1 MATKAPLSTFAETPE
16 DQKIVQEYRNQQ
28 KMLMDSLVNRKQLFD
43 PTLLA
48 IAQGLLSPTK
58 TGSFGEALANA
69 AGMAA
74 PVIQQE
80 EKRAQEI
87 AKMRFDM
94 AQQNLQMNRKDQV
107 ARMLA
112 PPQAGAPAEA
122 PTAGAPAGVPAG
134 TPTGGA
140 PATPAAGGAGTPA
153 VPKPAAP
160 ARFGH
165 ITPDLAFEVGLRD
178 PDAGKQAMQYL
189 EAVNAQR
196 KLEQDAFRA
205 NERGT
210 TQIDPSLPGGFKYT
224 PYPGRPLVNRFLP
237 GTGNVDLTEQDAEKF
252 DNVRDV
258 LSRTPD
264 DQAAQAELSRI
275 VSKYR
280 GAPKAGAAAP
290 STPVDVELEK
300 KRRETQLLSDMKSD
314 AERKEELINKSVL
327 ASNRLP
333 SLSSLEQFAL
343 SPEAGKLLGVFE
355 GSTLGQAI
363 AQMVEPTM
371 PQIRAAFTQYGLPE
385 GVKANQGFVLQQI
398 ATINAEMRKILRA
411 PGEGAQSDMENR
423 MALAAGLEKQD
434 TPGALVKKVRFLKAQ
449 AEFQRDLGRDFDKS
463 KMTPTE
469 FLMSNRYDGLLQ
481 TYEKK
486 LGRVLGLSPQQVRS
500 SAPKP
505 AGNYSPAAAK
515 LREELNA
522 TPKVP

>member
-48 IAQGLLSPTK
+48 MAQGFLSPTK
-58 TGSFGEALANA
+58 TGSFGEALGNVA
-69 AGMAA
+69 AQVA
-74 PVIQQE
+74 PVQQQE

-94 AQQNLQMNRKDQV
+94 AQQNFMLNRKDQA

-122 PTAGAPAGVPAG
+122 PAAGAPAGVPAG

-140 PATPAAGGAGTPA
+140 LATPAVGGAGTPA
-153 VPKPAAP
+153 VPKPAAL

-165 ITPDLAFEVGLRD
+165 ITPDLAFEISLRD
-178 PDAGKQAMQYL
+178 PELGKQAMQYV

-196 KLEQDAFRA
+196 KLAQDAFRA

-280 GAPKAGAAAP
+280 GAPKAGAPAP

-300 KRRETQLLSDMKSD
+300 KRREITLTSDLKSD

-343 SPEAGKLLGVFE
+343 SPESGKLLGVFE

-363 AQMVEPTM
+363 AKMAEPTM
-371 PQIRAAFTQYGLPE
+371 PQIREAFTQYGLPE
-385 GVKANQGFVLQQI
+385 GVKANQGFALQQT
-398 ATINAEMRKILRA
+398 ALINSEIRKITRA
-411 PGEGAQSDMENR
+411 PGEGAQSDLENR
-423 MALAAGLEKQD
+423 MALAAGLDKAD
-434 TPGALVKKVRFLKAQ
+434 TPGAFLKKVRFLKAQ
-449 AEFQRDLGRDFDKS
+449 AEFQRDLGRDFNKS
-463 KMTPTE
+463 NVTPTE
-469 FLMSNRYDGLLQ
+469 FLLSDRYDRLLQ
-481 TYEKK
+481 TYEQK

-505 AGNYSPAAAK
+505 AGNYGPAKEK
-515 LREELNA
+515 LLRDLEG
-522 TPKVP
+522 KK